1 MTSPAI
7 AQAVTSA
14 IEVQLETTDV
24 RGPLEV
30 GHHQSESQ
38 GGASMQGE
46 VPVVAPLKGGG
57 GGDYCPLA
65 AKADIRHDIRH
76 GAQVADA
83 FALSHRA
90 KS

>member
-46 VPVVAPLKGGG
+46 VPGGEG